1 MQDIPLYLY
10 VKLQSL
16 TRSEDG
22 QDLVEYALLIS
33 FIALV
38 CIAAIAPVGSSLSK
52 MYSNIGT
59 SVGSLPDQ

>member
-1 MQDIPLYLY
+1 MQDMLLRLY
-10 VKLQSL
+10 VKFQDLKSG
-16 TRSEDG
+16 EEG

-33 FIALV
+33 FIALL

-59 SVGSLPDQ
+59 TVGNLPNQ

>member
-1 MQDIPLYLY
+1 MQDILLRLY
-10 VKLQSL
+10 VKFQNLK
-16 TRSEDG
+16 RGEEG
-22 QDLVEYALLIS
+22 QDLVEYALLIG

>member
-1 MQDIPLYLY
+1 MQNMFLRLY
-10 VKLQSL
+10 VTFQDLKSG
-16 TRSEDG
+16 EEG

-33 FIALV
+33 FIALL

-59 SVGSLPDQ
+59 TVGNLPNQ

>member
-1 MQDIPLYLY
+1 MQNMFLRLY
-10 VKLQSL
+10 VTFQDLKSG
-16 TRSEDG
+16 EEG

-33 FIALV
+33 FIALL

-59 SVGSLPDQ
+59 TVGDLPNQ

>member
-1 MQDIPLYLY
+1 MQDMFLRLY
-10 VKLQSL
+10 VIFQDLKSG
-16 TRSEDG
+16 EEG

-33 FIALV
+33 FIALL

-59 SVGSLPDQ
+59 TVGDLPNQ